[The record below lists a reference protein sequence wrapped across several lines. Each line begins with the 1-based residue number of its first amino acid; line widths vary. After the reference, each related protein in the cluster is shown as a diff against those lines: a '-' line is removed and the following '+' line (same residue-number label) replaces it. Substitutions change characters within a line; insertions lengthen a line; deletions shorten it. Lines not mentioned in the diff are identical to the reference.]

1 MTNDGQVGG
10 TYRAIEQDGVT
21 EFSFGESEVTQIR
34 VDHRL
39 TLLLAGGAAVVIG
52 VPCTMMRDGAPE
64 PLHVGEPRLLSPAL
78 DLFGRG
84 ITRIDVLETGR
95 LHVHCGTGWSIEVP
109 VDPSYENW
117 ELLVPDGDQSI
128 GLPGGGI
135 S

>member
-1 MTNDGQVGG
+1 MPNGGHVGG
-10 TYRAIEQDGVT
+10 TYRSIEQDGVT
-21 EFSFGESEVTQIR
+21 EFAFSEAEVTQIQL
-34 VDHRL
+34 DQRL

-52 VPCTMMRDGAPE
+52 VPCTMLRDGAPE

-78 DLFGRG
+78 DLFGRS
-84 ITRIDVLETGR
+84 ITRIDVLDTGQ

-117 ELLVPDGDQSI
+117 ELLLPDGEQLI